1 METKIVSTKIE
12 KLQTVKVDGV
22 YVNLENTHLV
32 LIDGKYQHVE
42 CIGDGCHLCKYVDKI
57 NSFNYTIIK
66 INGSKIEKTLVKD
79 VNQLVFV
86 NTVDKN
92 HQFKRIRYKK
102 PFNSQFTDFDYFKV
116 ELPKLNNC
124 ANFDW
129 VFVTEFI
136 PALNRE
142 VAFTYIKDV
151 YLGGDVS
158 DFTPIPFNKYQYM
171 KSQSEINFDKINEVI
186 NMIDDLIASIE
197 IKRIAISEINQK

>member
-57 NSFNYTIIK
+57 NSFNYTFMK

-79 VNQLVFV
+79 MGQYVFV
-86 NTVDKN
+86 NTIDEN
-92 HQFKRIRYKK
+92 NDFKRIRYKI
-102 PFNSQFTDFDYFKV
+102 PFNSHLNEFDHFKV
-116 ELPKLNNC
+116 KLSKLTIG
-124 ANFDW
+124 AIIDW
-129 VFVTEFI
+129 ATETEFI
-136 PALNRE
+136 PSLNRE

-171 KSQSEINFDKINEVI
+171 KSQSEINLDKINDLNAVI
-186 NMIDDLIASIE
+186 NLKIT
-197 IKRIAISEINQK
+197 AISEINNK